1 MTKQSLKDNVIS
13 NEIQSKKFWSLT
25 TPKMCFYWRL
35 LKKKFENIEGN
46 FLARV
51 QEKQDIFL
59 EILPYN
65 AIFAW
70 EYPLLL
76 VSNIIHH
83 NLDINICVID
93 HS

>member
-51 QEKQDIFL
+51 QEKQDIPFVWSK
-59 EILPYN
+59 N
-65 AIFAW
+65 V
-70 EYPLLL
+70 LL
-76 VSNIIHH
+76 VWIYFI
-83 NLDINICVID
+83 LILFVCI
-93 HS
+93 

>member
-51 QEKQDIFL
+51 QEKQDI
-59 EILPYN
+59 
-65 AIFAW
+65 
-70 EYPLLL
+70 PL
-76 VSNIIHH
+76 VFVFTKRTVETKESNF
-83 NLDINICVID
+83 
-93 HS
+93 

>member
-51 QEKQDIFL
+51 QEKQDIPL
-59 EILPYN
+59 SQY
-65 AIFAW
+65 FATGIMKD
-70 EYPLLL
+70 P
-76 VSNIIHH
+76 V
-83 NLDINICVID
+83 
-93 HS
+93 

>member
-13 NEIQSKKFWSLT
+13 NEIQTKKFWSLT

-46 FLARV
+46 FLAHV

-59 EILPYN
+59 EQFTLKMFES
-65 AIFAW
+65 A
-70 EYPLLL
+70 ELC
-76 VSNIIHH
+76 
-83 NLDINICVID
+83 DICLRPT
-93 HS
+93 